1 MNKLSILALI
11 IFLGTSCASRKE
23 VIYFQDADLL
33 DQQVLPP
40 AFEPVIEK
48 NDILYITISSL
59 NEELTLPFKR
69 NVGMDN
75 MNLGNNLELQ
85 GYLVNSDG
93 AINFPVLGNLNVQG
107 QTRKQVKHQLEQQLR
122 NYITDAVVDVRII
135 NFKVSVMG
143 EVKMPGLYTIRDER
157 VTLPQALALAGDLT
171 RDANR
176 KNITVVREEH
186 GKQLVGKIDLT
197 ETEVF
202 SSPFFFLKQND
213 LIYVEPNTRGVKKSG
228 LIENVPVLLSLVTV
242 ILSSVVLITR

>member
-1 MNKLSILALI
+1 MNKLLLCLLI
-11 IFLGTSCASRKE
+11 IVFATSCASRKE

-33 DQQVLPP
+33 DQQALPP
-40 AFEPVIEK
+40 AFEPVIER
-48 NDILYITISSL
+48 NDILYITVSSL

-69 NVGMDN
+69 NVGMEN
-75 MNLGNNLELQ
+75 MNMANNLELQ
-85 GYLVNSDG
+85 GYLVTSDG
-93 AINFPVLGNLNVQG
+93 VINFPVLGEIPVQG
-107 QTRKQVKHQLEQQLR
+107 KTRKEVKQQLEQQLR
-122 NYITDAVVDVRII
+122 NYITDAEVDVRII

-171 RDANR
+171 RDGNR
-176 KNITVVREEH
+176 KKIRIVREQD
-186 GKQLVGKIDLT
+186 GKQLVGNIDLT
-197 ETEVF
+197 ASGIF